1 MDSLVYIFWAIPV
14 WLVHLFR
21 YFELSLCVCLDVL
34 SYPRVSGVC
43 LDILSYPR
51 VSGVSLDIL
60 SYPCVTDVSV

>member
-1 MDSLVYIFWAIPV
+1 M

-21 YFELSLCVCLDVL
+21 YFELSLCVWCVCLDIL